1 MTVNLALD
9 GFFMI
14 LGRLSGLFISAP
26 IFSSRQLPGRLKILI
41 VILLAGVMS
50 SFVPVQY
57 AVKLDNTVAFIAAF
71 ITEVLIGYAIGFVA
85 WVLFAAIQMAGQLM
99 DNQIGF
105 SMVNVLDPQ
114 SGVQIPLMGNFYYLL
129 TLLIYLSMDGH
140 HYLLQAIVQSY
151 QVIPVLGANMGG
163 SFMQIIASVTAYMVV
178 IAVKISTPVVFAIL
192 ISDISMGFI
201 ARTVPQMNVFIVGMP
216 VKIMVGLLTLMI
228 IMPVFVWFMGTM
240 FFEFTKYLDA
250 IVLSMGL

>member
-1 MTVNLALD
+1 MNLALD

-26 IFSSRQLPGRLKILI
+26 IFASRQLPGRIKVLI
-41 VILLAGVMS
+41 VILLAAIMS

-57 AVKLDNTVAFIAAF
+57 KIQLDRPVVFIAAMLS
-71 ITEVLIGYAIGFVA
+71 EVFIGYAIGYVA
-85 WVLFAAIQMAGQLM
+85 YVLFAAIQMAGQLM

-114 SGVQIPLMGNFYYLL
+114 SGVQIPLMGNFNYLL
-129 TLLIYLSMDGH
+129 ALIIYLSLDGH

-151 QVIPVLGANMGG
+151 QVIPVLGANLGNHLME
-163 SFMQIIASVTAYMVV
+163 IVASVTAYMVI
-178 IAVKISTPVVFAIL
+178 IAVKISAPVVFAVL
-192 ISDISMGFI
+192 IADISMGFI

-216 VKIMVGLLTLMI
+216 VKIMVGLLTLVI
-228 IMPVFVWFMGTM
+228 LMPVFIWFLGTM
-240 FFEFTKYLDA
+240 FFQFTQYLDA
-250 IVLSMGL
+250 LVLSMGL